1 MTIEI
6 RTHPPSPA
14 REDDPAPP
22 VRRRPPPYAPRA
34 QPQAGTPTPAP
45 APARNAAPQ
54 ARARTREAQ
63 ASRQTELRHDHPGN
77 EQAGLNVHVSTPA
90 ALREPCADGGDDGS
104 GAQAGPA
111 GAMSAGEAS
120 ADFDA
125 QAEIEAGLHGLGGRQ
140 GIFELLLPGGQ
151 SIGVVVQSA
160 PGSIHFLLSAGGGV
174 LEQRLRKNRMELER
188 RLQQRM
194 QKDVRIALL

>member
-6 RTHPPSPA
+6 RARTPSPA

-34 QPQAGTPTPAP
+34 QPQAATPTPAP
-45 APARNAAPQ
+45 ARSAVPPART
-54 ARARTREAQ
+54 RTREAQ
-63 ASRQTELRHDHPGN
+63 SSRQSDQRRDPPGH
-77 EQAGLNVHVSTPA
+77 EPAGVNVSTHAA
-90 ALREPCADGGDDGS
+90 ALRGHCADSGDDG
-104 GAQAGPA
+104 AGTHA
-111 GAMSAGEAS
+111 GAAGATGAGQAC

-125 QAEIEAGLHGLGGRQ
+125 QAELEAGLHGLEGRQ
-140 GIFELLLPGGQ
+140 GIFELLLAGGQ

-160 PGSIHFLLSAGGGV
+160 PGSIHFLLSAGGGA